1 MVRRA
6 NSIAILLLLAA
17 VFCADALI
25 LVRWVIQASV
35 MNGFPLLG
43 LALATLNIL
52 GLVLLGRVL
61 VMIARVLL
69 SERRRAEAAI
79 KVAEKS

>member
-1 MVRRA
+1 
-6 NSIAILLLLAA
+6 
-17 VFCADALI
+17 
-25 LVRWVIQASV
+25 
-35 MNGFPLLG
+35 
-43 LALATLNIL
+43 
-52 GLVLLGRVL
+52 